1 MSSAIRPYSHSLSGT
16 FEAGKRL
23 SVKRGGPQSRFVPLP
38 IFISKYLNGQHHPR
52 RTQIIL
58 SANPVIDNFAV
69 CSNRELSV
77 TRKMSVTQHFDFI
90 LAGIFV
96 QTKGVRILGRRS
108 VKNQDVEKTELHP
121 TPLVYR
127 LVKSCSQ
134 LFSANAALGG
144 GVGAAYSLAVV
155 EKIGVDFAFLNVT
168 PKPHRNIQ
176 RSPVNEISATASGMS
191 RLRMIDVT
199 DGQIP
204 IQIHIVIKVVL
215 ELRLNVT
222 DVEPLDI

>member
-1 MSSAIRPYSHSLSGT
+1 MPSATTRLANQASGSI
-16 FEAGKRL
+16 EADERISVECACLPGRL
-23 SVKRGGPQSRFVPLP
+23 VPLP
-38 IFISKYLNGQHHPR
+38 IFISKYLNGQDHSR
-52 RTQIIL
+52 RTQIIVL
-58 SANPVIDNFAV
+58 GNSVINNFAV
-69 CSNRELSV
+69 CSNCELGI
-77 TRKMSVTQHFDFI
+77 TRKMPVTHYFDFI
-90 LAGIFV
+90 LAGVLV
-96 QTKGVRILGRRS
+96 QAKGVRILGRRS

-121 TPLVYR
+121 TPLVNR

-199 DGQIP
+199 DRQIP